1 MALLTTTVGAYPRPV
16 AVFFPNR
23 GRADRTGQNG
33 PTARYSQ
40 TDAVQATEAEK
51 LLNRAI
57 RQVVVEQVELGIE
70 VPTTGEVP
78 RDKAFH
84 FIFQQLGGI
93 DLERLSEK
101 VSRLGPAA
109 QTVPAVTGP
118 ITFGDHFLLN
128 EWRVAQSA
136 TKRPVKIT
144 LPGPFSLADRL
155 ADETYGD
162 EKRLM
167 AALAEALNREIRDLA
182 EAGCGW
188 IQIDEPLFA
197 LEPEQAIAFG
207 IDHLEHCFHRAP
219 AAVMRVVHLCSGY
232 PTEVDNE
239 DYPRAEA
246 EAYFQLAEP
255 LELSSL
261 QAVSIEDAHRPN
273 DLSLLEQFLTT
284 RVILGLIATARS
296 QVEEVELMA
305 DRLKTALDHIEAQ
318 RLIVAPDCGLHLL
331 DRRVAVAKLRN
342 MVLAA
347 KAVG

>member
-16 AVFFPNR
+16 AVFFPER
-23 GRADRTGQNG
+23 GRSGRAGQNDPRARYDRT
-33 PTARYSQ
+33 
-40 TDAVQATEAEK
+40 DAAQSGEAEK

-57 RQVVVEQVELGIE
+57 RQVVIEQVELGIE

-93 DLERLSEK
+93 DLERLSER
-101 VSRLGPAA
+101 VPRLALAA
-109 QTVPAVTGP
+109 QDVPTVTGP

-128 EWRVAQSA
+128 EWRVAQAA

-167 AALAEALNREIRDLA
+167 ADLAEALNREIRDLA

-207 IDHLEHCFHRAP
+207 IDHLERCFHRAP
-219 AAVMRVVHLCSGY
+219 PTVMRVVHLCSGY

-239 DYPRAEA
+239 DYLKAEA
-246 EAYFQLAEP
+246 GVYFQLAEP

-261 QAVSIEDAHRPN
+261 QAVSIEDAYRAN
-273 DLSLLEQFLTT
+273 DLSLLEQFATT
-284 RVILGLIATARS
+284 YVILGVIATARS
-296 QVEEVELMA
+296 QVEEVELMT
-305 DRLKTALDHIEAQ
+305 DRLKAALGHIEAQ

-331 DRRVAVAKLRN
+331 DRRVAVAKLRH
-342 MVLAA
+342 MVRAA
-347 KAVG
+347 QAVG